1 MLVLDDTT
9 LGLPLLLRSFSRMEL
24 VVLLPNMQ
32 DLGPLLFPQEL
43 AWLGRMAFVMGM
55 TRLEPSLLAYCA
67 SEPDSTMLPRS
78 FAYLGLASFLFD
90 VVHLDLPPLLHTF
103 N

>member
-1 MLVLDDTT
+1 MLVLDGTT
-9 LGLPLLLRSFSRMEL
+9 LGLPLLLRSLSCMEL

-32 DLGPLLFPQEL
+32 DLGPVLLPQVL
-43 AWLGRMAFVMGM
+43 AWLGLMTFAMGM

-67 SEPDSTMLPRS
+67 SEPDSTMLPKS
-78 FAYLGLASFLFD
+78 FAYLGFTSFLFD
-90 VVHLDLPPLLHTF
+90 VAHLDLPPLLHTF

>member
-1 MLVLDDTT
+1 
-9 LGLPLLLRSFSRMEL
+9 MEL

-32 DLGPLLFPQEL
+32 DLGPVLFPQVL
-43 AWLGRMAFVMGM
+43 AWLGLMAFVMGM
-55 TRLEPSLLAYCA
+55 TRLESSVLAYCA

-78 FAYLGLASFLFD
+78 FAYLGLASFVFD
-90 VVHLDLPPLLHTF
+90 VTHLDLPPLLHTF